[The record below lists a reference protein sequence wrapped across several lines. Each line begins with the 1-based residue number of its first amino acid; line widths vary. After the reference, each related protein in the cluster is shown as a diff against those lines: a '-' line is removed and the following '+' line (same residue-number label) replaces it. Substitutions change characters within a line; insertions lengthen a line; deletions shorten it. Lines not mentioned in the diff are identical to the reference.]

1 MQPIVHGL
9 EQEYGDRVAFIYVDV
24 DDPAGEEMKRK
35 LGYRF
40 QPHIFLLNAEGEVV
54 VDWLG
59 MVPEESLRGAIE
71 SVLAGG

>member
-9 EQEYGDRVAFIYVDV
+9 EQEFGDRVDFVTVDV
-24 DDPAGEEMKRK
+24 DDPASEEMKRK

-40 QPHIFLLNAEGEVV
+40 QPHFFLLNAEGEVV
-54 VDWLG
+54 ADWLG
-59 MVPEESLRGAIE
+59 MVPEAVLRGALE